1 MVSSNQKTEAFI
13 RKLGKNSSYV
23 YNHEVRIYEGGD
35 RVQKKRQI
43 SGREYIEMMD

>member
-1 MVSSNQKTEAFI
+1 LVSSNQKTEAFI

-35 RVQKKRQI
+35 RVQKRRQI